1 MATSAT
7 VFLTSSGKVKTS
19 KLYPKNGAQS
29 QEALKIIEEYKNA
42 FDFYRSYVENS
53 KKEKDSSFKDSRFKE
68 IVNGTEI
75 YIKILWDEI
84 MALKN
89 SNKFTYK
96 FKSEVVGVNKLVN
109 IPKEYYRS
117 DIIHSKY

>member
-109 IPKEYYRS
+109 IPKEDYRS
-117 DIIHSKY
+117 DII

>member
-1 MATSAT
+1 MLWRSFMATSAT
-7 VFLTSSGKVKTS
+7 VFLTSSGKVNTS
-19 KLYPKNGAQS
+19 KLYPKDGVQS
-29 QEALKIIEEYKNA
+29 QEALKIIEEYKSA
-42 FDFYRSYVENS
+42 FDFYQSYVENS
-53 KKEKDSSFKDSRFKE
+53 KKEKDASFKDSRFKE

-96 FKSEVVGVNKLVN
+96 FKSEVVGVNKLVK
-109 IPKEYYRS
+109 ILKEY
-117 DIIHSKY
+117 